1 MSAGHRHSLGHE
13 HDFEVSPG
21 LPEPLPAAEK
31 MLWQGSPDWKS
42 TAINVFHVRKLAV
55 YFAIILAV
63 RAATELSNGG
73 SVGDALMSATWLL
86 PLAFAALAMITYF
99 AYLTARTAVYT
110 ITDRRVVMR
119 VGIVLTLTFN
129 LPYARIASASLRKYS
144 DRTGDIPLALMGNDK
159 IAYVHLWP
167 HAKPWKLGQPEPSMR
182 CVPNAEKVATILSQA
197 WSAHMGRSASA
208 AVGSS
213 VSSSVGSSVS
223 ASASTNASTSHLSR
237 DMSAA

>member
-42 TAINVFHVRKLAV
+42 TAIHAFHVRKLAV
-55 YFAIILAV
+55 YFAIILVV
-63 RAATELSNGG
+63 RAATELSYGG
-73 SVGDALMSATWLL
+73 SIGDALMSATWLL
-86 PLAFAALAMITYF
+86 PLALSALAMITYF
-99 AYLTARTAVYT
+99 AYLSARTAVYT

-129 LPYARIASASLRKYS
+129 LPYARIASASLRQYTDGS
-144 DRTGDIPLALMGNDK
+144 GDIPLALLGNDK

-167 HAKPWKLGQPEPSMR
+167 HAKPWKLGQPEPALR
-182 CVPNAEKVATILSQA
+182 CVPEAEKVAKILSQA
-197 WSAHMGRSASA
+197 WSAHLGRSSA
-208 AVGSS
+208 AGAAATSAATSS
-213 VSSSVGSSVS
+213 
-223 ASASTNASTSHLSR
+223 ATSNSR
-237 DMSAA
+237 ISQDMSAA

>member
-42 TAINVFHVRKLAV
+42 TAIHAFHVRKLAV
-55 YFAIILAV
+55 YFAIILVV

-86 PLAFAALAMITYF
+86 PLALAALAMITYF

-129 LPYARIASASLRKYS
+129 LPYARIASASLRQFG

-208 AVGSS
+208 T
-213 VSSSVGSSVS
+213 VSPSVS
-223 ASASTNASTSHLSR
+223 ASANANLAATNASTSQLSR